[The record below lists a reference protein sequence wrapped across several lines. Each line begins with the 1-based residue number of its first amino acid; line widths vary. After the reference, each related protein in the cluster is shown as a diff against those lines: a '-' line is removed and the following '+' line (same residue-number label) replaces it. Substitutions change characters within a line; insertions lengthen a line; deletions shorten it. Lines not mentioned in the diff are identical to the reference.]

1 MIFGKNKEKRGKME
15 EKREVGKEEEKIN
28 NVPEQNK
35 RKREKGF
42 LAGLIAGI
50 LGTSVAFTG
59 ILYISHM
66 QDDTVAVNATTQEAK
81 EVFDQKTLD
90 KLNQLMEQIDAN
102 YYEDVDT
109 KKMQEGLY
117 AGLVEGLND
126 PYSAYYTEDKYNE
139 LMKQI
144 HGNFYGIGAG
154 LSQDK
159 ETMQVTITKIYD
171 NTPAQEAG
179 LEVGDT
185 IVKVEDIDATSMELS
200 DLVMRIRGEEGT
212 TVHLVVCHEGASE
225 YSEYDIKRAKVNE
238 QSVAGQMFE
247 DGIGYIYVSG
257 FEEDTANQFKST
269 ITELETQ
276 GMKAMIVDLRNN
288 GGGML
293 PAVTQMLDDILPEG
307 ITVYMEDKYGNRQD
321 CTSSGDT
328 VMNYPMVVLVN
339 EYSASASE
347 IFAGAIRDYNYG
359 TLIGTTTYGKGVVQ
373 NTIEL
378 PEGDAIKLTI
388 AKYFTPKGENIQGTG
403 IEPDISLEYEYTGDP
418 NEAFDYHCDNQVAK
432 AIEVLEGEL
441 QEQ

>member
-212 TVHLVVCHEGASE
+212 TVHLVVCHEGVSE

-388 AKYFTPKGENIQGTG
+388 AKYFTPNGENIQGTG